1 MRPGGGQPTD
11 IVRVQPTTSAPTPV
25 ASAAQLAK
33 VRAQQAAAAAT
44 ASQLFLREHG
54 MAGLI
59 SACYV
64 FILVFLQIGL
74 TKWSGLNFT
83 LAC

>member
-1 MRPGGGQPTD
+1 MRPGGQPTD
-11 IVRVQPTTSAPTPV
+11 IVRVQPTSAPTPV

-33 VRAQQAAAAAT
+33 VRAQQAAAA

>member
-33 VRAQQAAAAAT
+33 VRAQQAAAAA
-44 ASQLFLREHG
+44 SQLFLREHG